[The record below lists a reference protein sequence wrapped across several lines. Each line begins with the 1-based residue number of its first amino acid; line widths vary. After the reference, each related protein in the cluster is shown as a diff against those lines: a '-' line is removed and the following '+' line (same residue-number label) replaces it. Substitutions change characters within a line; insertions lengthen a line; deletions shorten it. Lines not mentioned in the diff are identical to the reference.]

1 MKTFFIITLIQSL
14 AFMIALV
21 LSAWYRP
28 KALRTIGV
36 TLIKLSESMQ
46 IARLYFDGKSPKA
59 KHSKTPAPIAPA
71 ATLRDPLFEDVQ
83 SALVNLGT
91 PAAAARRATEQALSA
106 GRRDFETALKWR
118 FSMRGKP
125 HDNSDAT

>member
-1 MKTFFIITLIQSL
+1 MTLSTFALITLIQSL
-14 AFMIALV
+14 AFLIALV
-21 LSAWYRP
+21 LTAWYRP

-46 IARLYFDGKSPKA
+46 MARMYFYGKSPRT
-59 KHSKTPAPIAPA
+59 KHSKTPAPIAPT

-106 GRRDFETALKWR
+106 GRRDFESAFKMALQYARK
-118 FSMRGKP
+118 
-125 HDNSDAT
+125 AA

>member
-36 TLIKLSESMQ
+36 TLIKLAESMQ
-46 IARLYFDGKSPKA
+46 MARLYFDGKSPKV

-71 ATLRDPLFEDVQ
+71 TTLRDPLFEDVQ

-106 GRRDFETALKWR
+106 GRRDFESAFKVALQHARK
-118 FSMRGKP
+118 
-125 HDNSDAT
+125 AA

>member
-1 MKTFFIITLIQSL
+1 MKTFFIITLIQSF

-46 IARLYFDGKSPKA
+46 MARLYFYEKSPRP

-106 GRRDFETALKWR
+106 GRRDFETAFKMALQYAAAK
-118 FSMRGKP
+118 KV
-125 HDNSDAT
+125 A